1 MKCLGALNVS
11 SILKL
16 LPFNKTYNRK
26 GNYYRRSSIFFLR
39 EIGFLP
45 IWNKGLSQDHLKI
58 SGHTR
63 IELRL
68 VLINCVK
75 LEMHF
80 GRLLKYRN
88 HVDDMIMKCVCTYFV
103 FAEKKE
109 ISMSN
114 SNSFILHARRYLI
127 SGVNLKDQNIY
138 GIEISF
144 WWSSRKKFK
153 NDLPCPNIISIGRYL
168 VLSK

>member
-1 MKCLGALNVS
+1 MFHQFWNFCLLTKPTTGKEIILEEALN
-11 SILKL
+11 
-16 LPFNKTYNRK
+16 
-26 GNYYRRSSIFFLR
+26 FFR

-45 IWNKGLSQDHLKI
+45 LWNKGLSQDHLKT
-58 SGHTR
+58 SGHNRT
-63 IELRL
+63 ELRL
-68 VLINCVK
+68 LLNNCVK

-80 GRLLKYRN
+80 GRLLEYWN
-88 HVDDMIMKCVCTYFV
+88 YVDDMKCVYVPSLFLLK
-103 FAEKKE
+103 KKE

-127 SGVNLKDQNIY
+127 LGVNLKDQNIY

>member
-1 MKCLGALNVS
+1 MFHQFWNFCLLTKPTTGKEIIIEEAV
-11 SILKL
+11 
-16 LPFNKTYNRK
+16 
-26 GNYYRRSSIFFLR
+26 FFC

-45 IWNKGLSQDHLKI
+45 IWNKGLSQDHFKT
-58 SGHTR
+58 SGHNR

-68 VLINCVK
+68 LLINCVK

-80 GRLLKYRN
+80 GRLLEYRN
-88 HVDDMIMKCVCTYFV
+88 HVDDMKCMYVFTYF
-103 FAEKKE
+103 FFFLLKKKKE

-127 SGVNLKDQNIY
+127 LGVNLKDQNIY